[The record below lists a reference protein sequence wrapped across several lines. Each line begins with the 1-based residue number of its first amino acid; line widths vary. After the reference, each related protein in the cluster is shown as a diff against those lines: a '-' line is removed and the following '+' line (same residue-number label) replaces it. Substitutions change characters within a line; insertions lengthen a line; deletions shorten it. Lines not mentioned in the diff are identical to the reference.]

1 MIIGRELMIQLGLK
15 SDFGS
20 QILEWDETVIPMKY
34 LGIFLFQT
42 DLTNRD
48 IQDMVMQYTEL
59 DSTKKSTAIVTK
71 IINSTYAKSDLDKVA
86 AAAVCLYKNQ
96 RKKLLS
102 LLT

>member
-59 DSTKKSTAIVTK
+59 DSTKKATAIVTK
-71 IINSTYAKSDLDKVA
+71 IINSTYAKSDLDKVTA
-86 AAAVCLYKNQ
+86 STVHIDKTNTKNY
-96 RKKLLS
+96 
-102 LLT
+102 